1 MRITRGHSG
10 KQRGHSRSSRN
21 SIPTEVG
28 GHHPATA
35 GPSSSSGGKPSRTVQ
50 FRHPIIQ
57 AATGASSTGHGGPNL
72 FEDDPGIMSE
82 AETSSTPGRRR
93 QLLRSN
99 SGGGGG
105 PGGPGGLKASYK
117 NREFIQNSQK
127 HALPVVRTPS
137 KTLERPL
144 GLVFLVYRYGY
155 GRNIF
160 LEIFFPEIEVIKKLS
175 PFALVSH
182 STRLAQGW
190 AYLRRFQNHRELSFL
205 WQKRSPSNFE
215 KM

>member
-35 GPSSSSGGKPSRTVQ
+35 GPSSSSGKPSRTVQ

-57 AATGASSTGHGGPNL
+57 AATGPSSTSHGGPNL

-155 GRNIF
+155 ERNIF
-160 LEIFFPEIEVIKKLS
+160 LEFFFSKLRASKKFLLCS
-175 PFALVSH
+175 CQPLNAS
-182 STRLAQGW
+182 RLRMG
-190 AYLRRFQNHRELSFL
+190 
-205 WQKRSPSNFE
+205 
-215 KM
+215 

>member
-35 GPSSSSGGKPSRTVQ
+35 GPSSSSGKPSRTVQ

-57 AATGASSTGHGGPNL
+57 AATGPSSTSHGGPNL

-155 GRNIF
+155 ERNIF
-160 LEIFFPEIEVIKKLS
+160 PEFFFSKLRASKKFLLCS
-175 PFALVSH
+175 CQPLNAS
-182 STRLAQGW
+182 RLRMG
-190 AYLRRFQNHRELSFL
+190 
-205 WQKRSPSNFE
+205 
-215 KM
+215 